1 MSESED
7 TAVAQAAALVATAA
21 PAATAAPVSLNL
33 DTLPTIDEHTKC
45 EG

>member
-7 TAVAQAAALVATAA
+7 TAVAQAAPVATI
-21 PAATAAPVSLNL
+21 PTSQL
-33 DTLPTIDEHTKC
+33 DTLPTIDEQIKC